1 MSNFPTIN
9 KSDKLADVLYD
20 IRGPVLSEAHHL
32 EREGVAIQH
41 LNIGN
46 PAPFGFDASAHIR
59 ESIAHNLKAAQGYC
73 ESKGIPEAREAILH
87 HYRQQGIEIE
97 SIEHIY
103 IGNGVSEL
111 IVSAMQALLNSGD
124 EVLIPAPDY
133 PLWTA
138 AVRLSGGIP
147 CHYRCDESADWQPDI
162 ADISRNIGA
171 RTRAIVIINPNNP
184 TGSLYSPQLLREIV
198 ELAARHHLIVFSD
211 EIYDQVIYDE
221 HRFCSVGTLCKE
233 SLCVLFNGL
242 SKNWRACGYRAGWMA
257 LCGNT
262 AGTSDYQ
269 EGLNMLSNMRLCS
282 NVPSQFAI
290 APALQQPNEVQELV
304 APGGRLYQQ
313 RACALQCMEKIEGL
327 SCVPPRA
334 TFYLFPRL
342 EQKRFNLTSDVQ
354 FAYDL
359 LRQSHIL
366 VVHGSGFNCPD
377 HLHFR
382 IVFLPQVEELESALR
397 SLASFLASYRQGD
410 SPHY

>member
-1 MSNFPTIN
+1 MSHFPTIN
-9 KSDKLADVLYD
+9 KSDKLTDVLYD
-20 IRGPVLSEAHHL
+20 IRGPVLSEAQHL
-32 EREGVAIQH
+32 EQQGVAIQH

-59 ESIAHNLKAAQGYC
+59 ENIALNLRAAQGYC
-73 ESKGIPEAREAILH
+73 ESKGIPAAREAVLH
-87 HYRQQGIEIE
+87 HYRQQGIAIE
-97 SIEHIY
+97 SIEQIY

-111 IVSAMQALLNSGD
+111 IVSAMQALLNNGD
-124 EVLIPAPDY
+124 EILIPAPDY

-147 CHYRCDESADWQPDI
+147 RHYRCDESADWQPDI
-162 ADISRNIGA
+162 ADIRSKIGV

-184 TGSLYSPQLLREIV
+184 TGSLYSLQLLQEMV
-198 ELAARHHLIVFSD
+198 ELAARHQLIVFSD
-211 EIYDQVIYDE
+211 EIYDQVIYDQ
-221 HRFCSVGTLCKE
+221 HRFYSVGTLCKE

-242 SKNWRACGYRAGWMA
+242 SKNWRACGYRAGWMV
-257 LCGNT
+257 LCGAT
-262 AGTSDYQ
+262 ASSSDYQ

-290 APALQQPNEVQELV
+290 APALQQPNDVHELI

-313 RACALQCMEKIEGL
+313 RARALQYIEEIEGL
-327 SCVPPRA
+327 SCVAPRA

-342 EQKRFNLTSDVQ
+342 EQRRFNITSDVQ
-354 FAYDL
+354 FAFDL
-359 LRQSHIL
+359 LRQAHLL

-382 IVFLPQVEELESALR
+382 IVFLPQVEELESALGT
-397 SLASFLASYRQGD
+397 LGSFLASYRQGD
-410 SPHY
+410 SVRY